1 MVRQGT
7 DPQLEKAVEMVMA
20 ELAKQPGTS
29 PKRPAFPNYQRPG
42 GPPTPTT
49 PNAVRR

>member
-1 MVRQGT
+1 
-7 DPQLEKAVEMVMA
+7 VEIVMA
-20 ELAKQPGTS
+20 ELAKRPEGD
-29 PKRPAFPNYQRPG
+29 PKRPSFPNYQRPG